1 MKVPAR
7 AGRIVRIV
15 LSIAVG
21 ALVIWPIVLYA
32 RHFLVR

>member
-1 MKVPAR
+1 MTLSGR
-7 AGRIVRIV
+7 AGRVARIV
-15 LSIAVG
+15 LSLAVG